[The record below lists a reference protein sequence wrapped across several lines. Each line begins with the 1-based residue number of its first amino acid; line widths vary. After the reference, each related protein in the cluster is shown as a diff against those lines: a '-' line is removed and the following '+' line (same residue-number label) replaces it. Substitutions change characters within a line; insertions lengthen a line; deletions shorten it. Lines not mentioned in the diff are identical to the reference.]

1 MFSFSPEQ
9 KENMTYLDL
18 GIGGSIF
25 LILSSI
31 GRWIDIDA
39 MVSNVLTN
47 LSRGSERK
55 GGRRGR
61 RGTEGSWLSISQISS
76 QALKALH
83 TRVSLRFGP
92 NTRHSATN

>member
-9 KENMTYLDL
+9 KENTTYLDL

-55 GGRRGR
+55 GGRRG
-61 RGTEGSWLSISQISS
+61 TEGSWLSISQISS

-83 TRVSLRFGP
+83 T
-92 NTRHSATN
+92 

>member
-1 MFSFSPEQ
+1 MCNITE
-9 KENMTYLDL
+9 TTI

-39 MVSNVLTN
+39 MVSNVLTD

-61 RGTEGSWLSISQISS
+61 GGRRKGGTEG
-76 QALKALH
+76 
-83 TRVSLRFGP
+83 
-92 NTRHSATN
+92 